1 MIKHKIIIRPRYA
14 ETDQMGMVYYS
25 RYAEYFEVART
36 ECIRSLGI
44 AYSELE
50 KKHNILLPVRELYI
64 KYHKPAFYDDELNI
78 ITYIKKFPTV
88 RIRFDYEVYNHKNEF
103 LTEGY
108 TELVFVDGHSRKPIK
123 PPKFFI
129 DIIKDNWITT

>member
-1 MIKHKIIIRPRYA
+1 MIKHQIIIRPRYA
-14 ETDQMGMVYYS
+14 ETDQMGMVYYG

-44 AYSELE
+44 AYSQLE

-64 KYHKPAFYDDELNI
+64 KYHKPAFYDDELKI
-78 ITYIKKFPTV
+78 ITYIKKLPTV
-88 RIRFDYEVYNHKNEF
+88 RIRFDYEVFNQNEEF

-108 TELVFVDGHSRKPIK
+108 AELVFVDGSTRKPIR
-123 PPKFFI
+123 PPKFFM
-129 DIIKDNWITT
+129 DIIKKHF